1 MEKPLA
7 ALIKTRGQVQ
17 MERVAVA
24 CRGPCTRS
32 DGKWQRPERDLCPYS
47 HQTWLGISRCK
58 QGDPGDPM
66 QPTDTVPLFFV
77 CFFCFIN
84 TRQHAKLIQSIPM
97 KIPISGDCEH
107 LIPGGPWQAGG
118 AGGCSR
124 RSVCRPIQR
133 PDTGGMT
140 GRQPV
145 QVLADPPH
153 PS

>member
-1 MEKPLA
+1 
-7 ALIKTRGQVQ
+7 
-17 MERVAVA
+17 
-24 CRGPCTRS
+24 
-32 DGKWQRPERDLCPYS
+32 
-47 HQTWLGISRCK
+47 
-58 QGDPGDPM
+58 M

-107 LIPGGPWQAGG
+107 LIPGGPLAGWG
-118 AGGCSR
+118 SR
-124 RSVCRPIQR
+124 WLQQTELVPPHPPTRLT
-133 PDTGGMT
+133 DGMT